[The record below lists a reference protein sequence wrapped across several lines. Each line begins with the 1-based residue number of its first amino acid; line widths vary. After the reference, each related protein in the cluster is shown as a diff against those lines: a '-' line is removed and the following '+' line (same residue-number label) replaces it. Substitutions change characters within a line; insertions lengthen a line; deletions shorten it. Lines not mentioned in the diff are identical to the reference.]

1 MKAMLS
7 YVTEK
12 SHKVSLSKLQLALEK
27 DSRMGHVVVLDS
39 MSLSPKDCSDSIYF
53 KVTIKETNDFLSMM

>member
-39 MSLSPKDCSDSIYF
+39 MSLSPKDCSDF